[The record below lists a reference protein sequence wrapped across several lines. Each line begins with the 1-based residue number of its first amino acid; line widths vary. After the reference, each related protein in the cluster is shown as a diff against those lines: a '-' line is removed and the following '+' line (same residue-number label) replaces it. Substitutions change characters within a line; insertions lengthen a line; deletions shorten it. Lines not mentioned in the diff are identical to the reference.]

1 MAKSN
6 DTIGRTLLVTILLS
20 LVCSIMVSSAA
31 VFLKP
36 QQKLNEEV
44 NLQRNILAISGM
56 APDAKS
62 LSVDDVNR
70 LFRQIT
76 PKLVNLQTG
85 KFVDAT
91 PAEINAYDQRVA
103 AKDPK
108 KSHALTSAEDIA
120 SIKRQ
125 ADIAKVYLIEKQ
137 DKLQTLILPVHGYG
151 LWSTLYGFLA
161 LDGDLE
167 TVAGLGFYEHAET
180 PGLGGEVDNPVWK
193 AKWPGKEVYD
203 ANGDVK
209 LSVIKGT
216 VDNSS
221 PTARYQVD
229 GLAGASLTSKGV
241 SNLIHFWMG
250 KEGFTAFIN
259 QLKAGKA

>member
-1 MAKSN
+1 MPKSN

-20 LVCSIMVSSAA
+20 LACSILVAAAA

-44 NLQRNILAISGM
+44 NLQRNILAISGL
-56 APDAKS
+56 APDVQS
-62 LSVDDVNR
+62 LSVDDVGK
-70 LFRQIT
+70 LFSQIT
-76 PKLVNLQTG
+76 PKLVDLETG

-91 PAEINAYDQRVA
+91 PAEIKAYDQRLA

-108 KSHALTSAEDIA
+108 ESHTLSGAEDIA

-125 ADIAKVYLIEKQ
+125 ANIAKVYLIEKQ
-137 DKLQTLILPVHGYG
+137 GKLQTLILPVHGYG

-161 LDGDLE
+161 LDGNLE
-167 TVAGLGFYEHAET
+167 TVAGLGFYEQKET

-193 AKWPGKEVYD
+193 AKWPGKEVYGP
-203 ANGDVK
+203 NGDVE
-209 LSVIKGT
+209 LSVIKGI
-216 VDNSS
+216 VDNNS
-221 PTARYQVD
+221 PSAKYQVD
-229 GLAGASLTSKGV
+229 GLAGATLTSNGV

-250 KEGFTAFIN
+250 KEGFASFIDH
-259 QLKAGKA
+259 LKAGSA